1 MNEKEKQE
9 FEDMKLKYELIKQD
23 NEYVREQLEG
33 YRRLLDDY
41 EKGSK
46 YNRELIDEKDEL
58 IKQQQEAN
66 SILSTIVQNSSDL
79 TKKIIVQREDEEGY
93 IDEDEYENVALKIIY
108 HDSDYDIHIEYID
121 LKSGR
126 VDEILLY
133 NKIEMFFEGDT
144 LTICEDYE

>member
-46 YNRELIDEKDEL
+46 HNRELIEGKNEL
-58 IKQQQEAN
+58 ISQQQEVN
-66 SILSTIVQNSSDL
+66 SILVKIVQNSSNL

-93 IDEDEYENVALKIIY
+93 IDEDEYENIALKKIY
-108 HDSDYDIHIEYID
+108 HDSFYGIHIEYID

-126 VDEILLY
+126 VDEILLT

>member
-93 IDEDEYENVALKIIY
+93 INEDEYENIALKKIY

-133 NKIEMFFEGDT
+133 NKIEMFFEGNT

>member
-93 IDEDEYENVALKIIY
+93 INEDEYENIALKKIY

>member
-46 YNRELIDEKDEL
+46 YNRELIDEKDE
-58 IKQQQEAN
+58 IIRQQQEVN
-66 SILSTIVQNSSDL
+66 SILVNIVQNSSDL

-93 IDEDEYENVALKIIY
+93 INEDEYENIALKKIY

-133 NKIEMFFEGDT
+133 NKIEMFFEGNT